1 MGNGKSAAA
10 HRHGRRLCDHAELAT
25 DRWRRCGELL
35 SGTMRNPNP
44 NPNPNANPNP
54 NQVQCGSVRYWGL
67 LVLQVLLAT
76 AFALGVRAVLICRH
90 ERKVGTTHTS
100 KQ

>member
-54 NQVQCGSVRYWGL
+54 NQVL
-67 LVLQVLLAT
+67 LSGT
-76 AFALGVRAVLICRH
+76 MRGFR
-90 ERKVGTTHTS
+90 ERCIPSLRENIVQANTNPNPT
-100 KQ
+100 